1 MKHVGELPSGQTTNV
16 PSTDGFCII
25 SLSEGKLVNDAWMQ
39 RKPQWIQDRNNEMP
53 LEEARGE
60 EKGSAAGR
68 LRVSSWQKEINHYLT
83 NADVIKTL
91 KAQLSAQRLK
101 DLWIVPISRNIF
113 YNFY

>member
-1 MKHVGELPSGQTTNV
+1 
-16 PSTDGFCII
+16 
-25 SLSEGKLVNDAWMQ
+25 
-39 RKPQWIQDRNNEMP
+39 MP

-83 NADVIKTL
+83 NADVINKKTL

-101 DLWIVPISRNIF
+101 DL
-113 YNFY
+113 